1 MKICY
6 LDNDKINHLRRNWNE
21 KFVASIDS
29 ENWKDEYD
37 IILQKKEDLLNRIET
52 KGFFGDPDGRLND
65 ITYVAILDS
74 ESDDL
79 DQVTAIAQVI
89 ATRRGREH
97 NVRIMSLV
105 FAPYVEIQEKDVY
118 DGHYADAFAYI
129 IAYYIA
135 KCDVKGSITKVY
147 AEDEVAQVFLKD
159 MHDQLADELRKHS
172 LKVAMQGLNWL
183 SFTLLKT
190 N

>member
-1 MKICY
+1 MRICY
-6 LDNDKINHLRRNWNE
+6 LDNEKITYLRRHWTE
-21 KFVASIDS
+21 KFVASIEPAD
-29 ENWKDEYD
+29 WKEEYD
-37 IILQKKEDLLNRIET
+37 VILQKKEDLLDRIET
-52 KGFFGDPDGRLND
+52 KGFFGDPDNRLND

-74 ESDDL
+74 ECDDL

-105 FAPYVEIQEKDVY
+105 FAPYVEITEKAIY
-118 DGHYADAFAYI
+118 DAHYADAFAYI
-129 IAYYIA
+129 ITYYIA